1 MDQMIK
7 LGEKFPASEN
17 SGAGFEWKRYDG
29 RREEPRKNRVQIRL
43 DWRMKSAIAYALVFA
58 MIISSACYITK
69 VRTTKKLRA
78 EFDIELK
85 AAVFN
90 AEQSLASRM
99 RDEYGL
105 TAEEELMA
113 QIDEEAKIMAKAAYF
128 ARENTDRGIFSVC
141 VAIANRYLDKCY
153 PDTIYGVC
161 SQPGNIQGWSDDN
174 PIVKHIYDIA
184 KVVLIAMH
192 DGVHIIDPGY
202 VYINWSPKEVVL
214 QDSIEKSGKV
224 HKFYEDDWD
233 GIIEQYL
240 G

>member
-7 LGEKFPASEN
+7 LGEKFPVSEN
-17 SGAGFEWKRYDG
+17 SGAGFEWKRYEG
-29 RREEPRKNRVQIRL
+29 RRVEPKKKQSLIRL
-43 DWRMKSAIAYALVFA
+43 DGKSRSAIAFAIVFA

-69 VRTTKKLRA
+69 VVTTKKLRE
-78 EFDIELK
+78 EFNVELK
-85 AAVFN
+85 AAVFT

-99 RDEYGL
+99 RDEYGI

-128 ARENTDRGIFSVC
+128 ARENSDRGIFAVC
-141 VAIANRYLDKCY
+141 VAIANRFFDSRY

-192 DGVHIIDPGY
+192 DGVHIIDPGF